1 MKNITSAIVLTLLT
15 ASTFGMVYLQLAER
29 KIESDYSMKF
39 DTRSTDGTFSGLD
52 GVVVFSPEDLG
63 NAVIDVSVDVKTI
76 DTGMKKKDEH
86 ARSAD
91 WLDAENYPK
100 ITFKSTSF
108 TKSEN
113 GYLVSGSLTLHG
125 TTKQVSIP
133 FSFENDVFSG
143 SFTINRSDYGVA
155 GSGMK
160 AKFVGEEIEISYNIP
175 TSLK

>member
-1 MKNITSAIVLTLLT
+1 
-15 ASTFGMVYLQLAER
+15 
-29 KIESDYSMKF
+29 MKF

-52 GVVVFSPEDLG
+52 GVVIFSPDDLS
-63 NAVIDVSVDVKTI
+63 NAVIDVSVDAKTI

-86 ARSAD
+86 ARSSD
-91 WLDAENYPK
+91 WLNAEKYPK
-100 ITFKSTSF
+100 ITFKSSSF

-125 TTKQVSIP
+125 ITKEVSIP
-133 FSFENDVFSG
+133 FLFENDVFSG
-143 SFTINRSDYGVA
+143 SFTINRSDYGVT